1 MRRIALFVSLL
12 CSAVAWAGTQPNSAD
27 YTLSVHV
34 SSACLDDR
42 GLVRLK
48 VVVNG
53 KKYELEGADNESSL
67 LAPGDYQ
74 ARSMPVRVKD
84 AHAYDVH
91 GSYEFLF
98 PDKKTRSYAVVGVM
112 E

>member
-1 MRRIALFVSLL
+1 MRKIALVVVLLL
-12 CSAVAWAGTQPNSAD
+12 CALAWAGSEPNPAN
-27 YTLSVHV
+27 YTLNVHV

-53 KKYELEGADNESSL
+53 KKYELEGTDNESSL
-67 LAPGDYQ
+67 LVPGDYK
-74 ARSMPVRVKD
+74 ARPVAVRVKD

-91 GSYEFLF
+91 GSYEFFF
-98 PDKKTRSYAVVGVM
+98 PDKKTRSYAVVGVT